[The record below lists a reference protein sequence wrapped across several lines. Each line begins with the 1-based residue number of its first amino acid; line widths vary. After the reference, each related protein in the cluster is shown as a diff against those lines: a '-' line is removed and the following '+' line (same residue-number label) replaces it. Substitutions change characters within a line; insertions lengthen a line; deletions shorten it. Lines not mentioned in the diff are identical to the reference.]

1 MEVHMPGKTIQ
12 QIKLGDTATFS
23 KTVTESDVY
32 LLAGISGDMNPAHID
47 ESYASKT
54 FFKTRIAH
62 GMLPAGFISAVM
74 GMQLPGPGSIYMKQ
88 ELEFLAPV
96 RIGDTI
102 TAKVEVMELDEEEN
116 RVELRTSCS
125 NQNGK
130 LVLDGKA
137 LVSPRNAS
145 KV

>member
-1 MEVHMPGKTIQ
+1 MPGKTIQ

-47 ESYASKT
+47 ESYARKT

-137 LVSPRNAS
+137 LVSPRKAS

>member
-1 MEVHMPGKTIQ
+1 MAGKTIH

-137 LVSPRNAS
+137 LVSPRKAS

>member
-1 MEVHMPGKTIQ
+1 MPGKTIQ

-137 LVSPRNAS
+137 LVSPRKAS

>member
-1 MEVHMPGKTIQ
+1 MNGKTIQ
-12 QIKLGDTATFS
+12 QLKLGDTATFS

-102 TAKVEVMELDEEEN
+102 TAKVEVMELDEQEN

-137 LVSPRNAS
+137 LVSPRKIP